1 MITLFIIIIA
11 ITCIYT
17 ASLIYYSNASFI
29 LKLIALPTQL
39 AFFIFM
45 SYQLILLA
53 GAPIND
59 EPNGKFNYVHHEI
72 TDKGNTILLW
82 MHTSERGHRLYKLP
96 YDREKAK
103 KLEQA
108 KNSKGTGKNMEGEF
122 QPNGNGYTSLFV
134 SEQSLL
140 EHQDI
145 IKNVDNQ

>member
-1 MITLFIIIIA
+1 
-11 ITCIYT
+11 
-17 ASLIYYSNASFI
+17 
-29 LKLIALPTQL
+29 
-39 AFFIFM
+39 
-45 SYQLILLA
+45 
-53 GAPIND
+53 
-59 EPNGKFNYVHHEI
+59 
-72 TDKGNTILLW
+72 

-108 KNSKGTGKNMEGEF
+108 KNSKGAGKLIEGEF